1 MLMIRL
7 SRTGR
12 KNAPTYRLIV
22 SEKGR
27 DPWGKSLEIV
37 GHYNPRREEREI
49 VIDAERVKYWI
60 SKGAQASE
68 TVWNLL
74 VDQKIVEGKKRGA
87 SHISKKRFGEMNKA
101 KIEAEKAAADKKAA
115 EEAAKEAAKAKAAE
129 EKAAAEA
136 AAAAEKEAAEAAAA
150 APAPAEETPA
160 AEAPAAEE
168 TPAA

>member
-37 GHYNPRREEREI
+37 GHYNPRREEREL

-74 VDQKIVEGKKRGA
+74 VDEKIVEGKKKGA
-87 SHISKKRFGEMNKA
+87 SHISKKRFAEMNKV
-101 KIEAEKAAADKKAA
+101 KLEAEKAAADKKAA
-115 EEAAKEAAKAKAAE
+115 EEAAKAAAAAKAAE

-136 AAAAEKEAAEAAAA
+136 AAAAPKEE
-150 APAPAEETPA
+150 PAPEAPTTE
-160 AEAPAAEE
+160 EAPAA
-168 TPAA
+168 